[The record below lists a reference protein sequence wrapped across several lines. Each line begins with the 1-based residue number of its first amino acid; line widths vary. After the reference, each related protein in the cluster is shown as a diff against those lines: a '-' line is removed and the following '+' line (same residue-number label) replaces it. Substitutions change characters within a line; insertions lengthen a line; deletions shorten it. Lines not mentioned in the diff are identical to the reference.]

1 MLPCSNPGLAPWAVL
16 FRAFSA
22 IILSISLDWRGKM
35 MELKD
40 LVARIEV
47 LGINNNSVQIQLRT
61 FHGEDL
67 QLNLTKGDVIEAAV
81 SEDPEPCDDSLL
93 EGYLSGPIPQ
103 ELLLNL
109 KEESTESFEAPAPRQ
124 NKVFEE
130 LQALEPQLQNSLC
143 PQCGRTAQLSIT
155 HEGIVLRCRECGD
168 AQRIDSQ
175 LLQRLIDSLDIVC
188 FSCISG
194 KLKSEAM
201 DYANIL
207 KCLNP
212 NCGSTNSWRGV
223 SDRLQ
228 SEQE

>member
-1 MLPCSNPGLAPWAVL
+1 
-16 FRAFSA
+16 
-22 IILSISLDWRGKM
+22 

-40 LVARIEV
+40 LIARIEV
-47 LGINNNSVQIQLRT
+47 LEINNNSVHILLRT
-61 FHGEDL
+61 FHGEDH
-67 QLNLTKGDVIEAAV
+67 QLNLAKGDVIEAAI

-93 EGYLSGPIPQ
+93 ENYLSGPIPQ
-103 ELLLNL
+103 ELLQDI

-124 NKVFEE
+124 NNVLEE
-130 LQALEPQLQNSLC
+130 LQALEPQLKNSLC

-155 HEGIVLRCRECGD
+155 HEGIVLRCRECGQ
-168 AQRIDSQ
+168 AQRIDTQ
-175 LLQRLIDSLDIVC
+175 LLQRLIDCLGIAC
-188 FSCISG
+188 FSCTSG

-212 NCGSTNSWRGV
+212 DCGSNNSWRGV

-228 SEQE
+228 SEQK